1 MAKKKARKKT
11 VSRKKTASRKKKT
24 SRRGRS
30 APAELIISKSRT
42 KASASINVSGEFYQ
56 AFDQAVRNLLAT
68 AEQRAIDNNRKT
80 LRPQDL

>member
-24 SRRGRS
+24 TRRGRKG
-30 APAELIISKSRT
+30 PVELIISKSRT
-42 KASASINVSGEFYQ
+42 KAAAGINVSGEFYE

-68 AEQRAIDNNRKT
+68 AEQRAVDNNRKT
-80 LRPQDL
+80 LRPHDL